1 MDPIDMYRRAT
12 DGALAVMRAVTTDQL
27 TLPTP
32 CTEWSVQDLID
43 HMTGSTAYLRA
54 ALAEHPPASLAAT
67 DVTDFADGATA
78 VLSGLAEPG
87 ALERVCMSPLGF
99 EWTISHAVM
108 GTIMDT
114 LIHTWDLAAATGQSA
129 ALDPALVAMCVD
141 TFLPEMPER
150 GRESGLVGAAVTVP
164 ADAPA
169 EVRLLAAMGRR
180 M

>member
-12 DGALAVMRAVTTDQL
+12 DGALAVMQSVTPDQM

-54 ALAEHPPASLAAT
+54 ALAGQPFEPPTAT
-67 DVTDFADGATA
+67 TTNDFTDGATA
-78 VLSGLAEPG
+78 VLSGLVAPS

-114 LIHTWDLAAATGQSA
+114 LIHTWDLATATGRST

-150 GRESGLVGAAVTVP
+150 GRESGLVGAAVVVP

-169 EVRLLAAMGRR
+169 EVRLLGAMGRR

>member
-12 DGALAVMRAVTTDQL
+12 DGALAVMRTVTPEQL

-32 CTEWSVQDLID
+32 CTDWSVQELID

-54 ALAEHPPASLAAT
+54 ALAGQPPSLASAT
-67 DVTDFADGATA
+67 NVDDFADGATA
-78 VLSGLAEPG
+78 VLSGLAESG

-114 LIHTWDLAAATGQSA
+114 LIHTWDLTAATGQSA
-129 ALDPALVAMCVD
+129 ALDPALVSMCVD

-150 GRESGLVGAAVTVP
+150 GRESGLVGAAVNV
-164 ADAPA
+164 
-169 EVRLLAAMGRR
+169 
-180 M
+180 

>member
-12 DGALAVMRAVTTDQL
+12 DGAVAVMRTVTPEHL

-32 CTEWSVQDLID
+32 CTEWSVQNLID
-43 HMTGSTAYLRA
+43 HMTGSTAYLQA
-54 ALAEHPPASLAAT
+54 ALAGQPPSPP
-67 DVTDFADGATA
+67 VVSSVSEFADGAAA

-87 ALERVCMSPLGF
+87 AFERVCMSPLGF

-114 LIHTWDLAAATGQSA
+114 LIHTWDLATATGQSA
-129 ALDPALVAMCVD
+129 ALDPALVAMCID
-141 TFLPEMPER
+141 MFLPEMPER
-150 GRESGLVGAAVTVP
+150 GRESGLVGAAVAVP

-169 EVRLLAAMGRR
+169 AAQLLGAMGRR